1 MVPGRD
7 RFESARGR
15 LQYAAGR
22 IGQCP
27 EGDCPLWEP
36 GGGALKGSCGVEQLD
51 LTARPELVSWLLMLR
66 KNLEEARTGRVPTA
80 TRRLF
85 YRLVDGSR
93 S

>member
-7 RFESARGR
+7 RFESPRCR

-22 IGQCP
+22 IEQCP
-27 EGDCPLWEP
+27 EDACPFWEP
-36 GGGALKGSCGVEQLD
+36 GGAALKGSCAVEQLD

-66 KNLEEARTGRVPTA
+66 KNLEEAKTGRAPTA